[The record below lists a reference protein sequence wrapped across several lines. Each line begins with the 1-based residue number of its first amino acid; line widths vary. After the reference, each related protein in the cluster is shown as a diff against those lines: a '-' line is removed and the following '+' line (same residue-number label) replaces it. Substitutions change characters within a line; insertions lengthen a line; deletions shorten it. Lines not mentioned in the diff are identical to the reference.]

1 MTTNYLDHL
10 FAHPTGLLHVLL
22 SLLALITGTA
32 VLIMRKGTQAHK
44 RWGYVY
50 FIAMFGLNFTALM
63 IYNLFGGWGIFHYAA
78 VISLTSIALGMVPVL
93 RRKSK
98 GWYYRHFSF
107 MYWSVMGL
115 YAALASELL
124 TRIPDK
130 PFFEMVGIATG
141 AIMLVGG
148 IVFGM
153 NKKKWTGALSAKAA
167 Q

>member
-1 MTTNYLDHL
+1 MMDYMDYLL
-10 FAHPTGLLHVLL
+10 GNPKGLLHLLL
-22 SLLALITGTA
+22 SLIALITGA
-32 VLIMRKGTQAHK
+32 VVLIIPKGTKAHI

-50 FIAMFGLNFTALM
+50 FYAMLGLNATALT

-78 VISLTSIALGMVPVL
+78 VVSLASITLGMVPVL

-98 GWYYRHFSF
+98 GWLYRHFSF

-148 IVFGM
+148 IVFGFM
-153 NKKKWTGALSAKAA
+153 KKKWAGALARKEG
-167 Q
+167 